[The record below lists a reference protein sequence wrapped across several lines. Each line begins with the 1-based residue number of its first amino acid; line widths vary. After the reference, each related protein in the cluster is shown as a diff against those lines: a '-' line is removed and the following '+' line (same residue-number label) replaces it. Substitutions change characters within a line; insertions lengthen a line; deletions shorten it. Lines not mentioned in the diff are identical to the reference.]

1 MTAGPSTHTPSST
14 YRIQL
19 RDGLTLDEVV
29 EQGWLDHAHDLGVSH
44 LYLSPVLES
53 TPNSSHG
60 YDVVDPRRVDPSLG
74 GDQALRRLA
83 SAASQLGMGLV
94 IDIVPNHMA
103 ADHTANPWWWDVL
116 RNGELSEHAP
126 VFDIDL
132 RPPEQRLRG
141 RIFLPVLDDHY
152 GRVLEGGRI
161 RLRRDGP
168 DIVVTVDDRP
178 FPLSPESV
186 GELLGPLAAT
196 TSDDLLLLIATSL
209 RRVESL
215 DVAARSA
222 ELRVLDTLL
231 AVRMD
236 DPEFTRS
243 VDDHLE
249 TLSSDVEAVHAV
261 LESQHY
267 RLGYWRAARDLGYR
281 RFFDVSELIG
291 VRMEWPQVF
300 DATHTAVADWID
312 EGIVDGLRVDHPDG
326 LADPARYFERLRD
339 LAPDCWIVVEKILE
353 SGEALPQNWPVEGTT
368 GYEFAEMVARWLID
382 PSGMRRLGE
391 LSELFMGPG
400 PTGDELTEDM
410 KRLVLSEMLAGD
422 LDRVTDSFLRLCDSK
437 RRFRDVTRHDLRDL
451 LREFV
456 VAMPVYRTY
465 VDERE
470 PARPEDMALISSTLS
485 SIAAAHPEF
494 DAEVVGLLGL
504 VLSGEVDATTP
515 LAIEVRT
522 RLQQLTGPAMAKG
535 KEDTAFYRDVRLIS
549 RCEVGSDPSSDGIG
563 PSDLHA
569 YLAQVQTDHPAT
581 MTGLS
586 THDSK
591 RGEDVRARL
600 NVLSEIPERWAT
612 FLEAW
617 VRASDTLD
625 PDGRV
630 DPRTRLLLCQTMVG
644 AQPLT
649 SERLATFA
657 LKAVREA
664 KLTTSWLHPD
674 DDYERSVT
682 NFAHGL
688 ASDPVIV
695 ELVSEFVASVS
706 DAGRSTSIAQKVLQL
721 CAPGV
726 PDLYWG
732 TETWFLRLVDPDNRT
747 VPDLKELSSML
758 DASDSARDPSGSAI
772 EPTGVLAKVHAVR
785 SVLALRS
792 RHPEAFSATATY
804 RPLDVAGADADRVFA
819 FTRNDE
825 VVCIVTRWPTR
836 GDLDPGTM
844 LQLPTG
850 GWVTVLGGE
859 SPESSDA
866 PLAPVMGGWS
876 AAVLERA

>member
-1 MTAGPSTHTPSST
+1 MTAGPGSRTPSST

-19 RDGLTLDEVV
+19 RDGLTLDGVI
-29 EQGWLDHAHDLGVSH
+29 EQGWLDHAHALGVSH
-44 LYLSPVLES
+44 LYLSPVLEA
-53 TPNSSHG
+53 TPGSSHG

-74 GDQALRRLA
+74 GDEALRRLA
-83 SAASQLGMGLV
+83 AAASQQGMGLL

-141 RIFLPVLDDHY
+141 RIFLPVLGDHY
-152 GRVLEGGRI
+152 GRVLDSGRI

-168 DIVVTVDDRP
+168 AIVATVDDRP

-186 GELLGPLAAT
+186 GELLEPLASAM
-196 TSDDLLLLIATSL
+196 SDDLLLLIATSL
-209 RRVESL
+209 RRVESV
-215 DVAARSA
+215 DITARSA

-231 AVRMD
+231 ALRLEGA
-236 DPEFTRS
+236 EFARA
-243 VDDHLE
+243 VDDHLDA
-249 TLSSDVEAVHAV
+249 LSSDIEAVHAV

-291 VRMEWPQVF
+291 VRMEWPHVF
-300 DATHTAVADWID
+300 DATHTAIADWID

-326 LADPARYFERLRD
+326 LADPAHYFERLRD
-339 LAPDCWIVVEKILE
+339 LAPNHWIVVEKILE
-353 SGEALPQNWPVEGTT
+353 SGEALPQNWPVDGTT
-368 GYEFAEMVARWLID
+368 GYEFAEMVARWLVD
-382 PSGMRRLGE
+382 PSGMRRLGQ
-391 LSELFMGPG
+391 LSELFVGPG
-400 PTGDELTEDM
+400 PTGDELVHDM
-410 KRLVLSEMLAGD
+410 KRLVLTEMLAGD
-422 LDRVTDSFLRLCDSK
+422 LDRVTDSLLRLCDSK

-465 VDERE
+465 VAEGE
-470 PARPEDMALISSTLS
+470 SARPEDVHLLRATLS
-485 SIAAAHPEF
+485 SIEAGHPEF
-494 DAEVVGLLGL
+494 DAEVIGLLGS
-504 VLSGEVDATTP
+504 VLSGEMDATTP

-549 RCEVGSDPSSDGIG
+549 RCEVGSDPSSGGIG
-563 PSDLHA
+563 SADLHEF
-569 YLAQVQTDHPAT
+569 LAAVQADHPAT

-591 RGEDVRARL
+591 RGEDIRARL
-600 NVLSEIPERWAT
+600 NVLSELPERWAA
-612 FLEAW
+612 FLEGW
-617 VRASDTLD
+617 VRASDSLD

-630 DPRTRLLLCQTMVG
+630 DPRTRLLLAQTMVG
-644 AQPLT
+644 AYPLT
-649 SERLATFA
+649 GERLATFA

-674 DDYERSVT
+674 EEYEASVT

-688 ASDPVIV
+688 PADPVIDA
-695 ELVSEFVASVS
+695 LVSDFVSS
-706 DAGRSTSIAQKVLQL
+706 ILDAGRSTSIAQKVLQL

-732 TETWFLRLVDPDNRT
+732 TETWFFRLVDPDNRT
-747 VPDLKELSSML
+747 APDLKELSNVVES
-758 DASDSARDPSGSAI
+758 SGTAL
-772 EPTGVLAKVHAVR
+772 EPTGDLAKLHAVR
-785 SVLALRS
+785 SVLALRT
-792 RHPEAFSATATY
+792 RRPDAFAAAATY
-804 RPLDVAGADADRVFA
+804 SPLEVSGADADRVFA

-825 VVCIVTRWPTR
+825 MVCIVTRWPAR
-836 GDLDPGTM
+836 GDIDPATTV
-844 LQLPTG
+844 QLPPG
-850 GWVTVLGGE
+850 RWVNVLGGD
-859 SPESSDA
+859 SPTSSDA
-866 PLAPVMGGWS
+866 PLAAMLGGWS
-876 AAVLERA
+876 ATVLERA